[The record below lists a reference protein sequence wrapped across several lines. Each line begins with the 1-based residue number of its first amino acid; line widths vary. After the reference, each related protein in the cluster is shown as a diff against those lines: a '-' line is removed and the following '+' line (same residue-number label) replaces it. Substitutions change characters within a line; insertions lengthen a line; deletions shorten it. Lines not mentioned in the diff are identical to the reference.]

1 MNTMKIHRT
10 GIMAGAVV
18 AIAVQVLP
26 SAHRVRY
33 SDEFRADLSVL
44 KQGHQLP
51 YAFGALVSA
60 IPLRRAVKAGS
71 DGAARSVVYWKCRWG
86 RHRWMVV
93 NDDNPEQRKG
103 THKECSRCL
112 KLKDINEHDPTS
124 GAWMARVGGWG

>member
-1 MNTMKIHRT
+1 MNTMEIHRT
-10 GIMAGAVV
+10 GYLAGAVV

-26 SAHRVRY
+26 AAHRDRY

-44 KQGHQLP
+44 KHGRQLP

-60 IPLRRAVKAGS
+60 VPLRRAVKPDS
-71 DGAARSVVYWKCRWG
+71 DEAARSVVYWKCRWG

-103 THKECSRCL
+103 THKECRRCL
-112 KLKDINEHDPTS
+112 KLKDINQHDPTS
-124 GAWMARVGGWG
+124 GQWVGAAGGWG